1 LNDKTF
7 SPLQTMNETVTLF
20 LQLVA
25 IAAVIVGTFF
35 SVVGVL
41 GLIRLPDVYTR
52 LQATGKV
59 GVLGV
64 VFLLIAVATRMRDSV
79 GPALVLIL
87 LLLIV
92 GPSISHAISSAG
104 YRFGIPMKGAVRD
117 DLARDAGRAD
127 ERKERG
133 DS

>member
-1 LNDKTF
+1 MND
-7 SPLQTMNETVTLF
+7 TVTII
-20 LQLVA
+20 LQVVA

-35 SVVGVL
+35 SIVGVL

-64 VFLLIAVATRMRDSV
+64 FFLLIAVAAEMPDSV
-79 GPALVLIL
+79 GPTLVLML

-104 YRFGIPMKGAVRD
+104 YRFGVPMKGAIRD
-117 DLARDAGRAD
+117 DLARDAEHAQRPQD
-127 ERKERG
+127 E
-133 DS
+133 

>member
-1 LNDKTF
+1 
-7 SPLQTMNETVTLF
+7 MNETVALL
-20 LQLVA
+20 LQVAA

-35 SVVGVL
+35 SIVGVL

-64 VFLLIAVATRMRDSV
+64 FFLLIAVATQMHDTI
-79 GPALVLIL
+79 GPVLVLML

-104 YRFGIPMKGAVRD
+104 YRFGIPMKDAIRD
-117 DLARDAGRAD
+117 DLARDAERSQRPRD
-127 ERKERG
+127 E
-133 DS
+133 

>member
-1 LNDKTF
+1 
-7 SPLQTMNETVTLF
+7 MNETVTFL
-20 LQLVA
+20 LQLIAV
-25 IAAVIVGTFF
+25 AAVVAGTFF
-35 SVVGVL
+35 AIVGVV

-64 VFLLIAVATRMRDSV
+64 FFLLIAVATQMRDSV
-79 GPALVLIL
+79 GPALVLML

-104 YRFGIPMKGAVRD
+104 YRFGIPMKGAIRD
-117 DLARDAGRAD
+117 DLARDAQRAQQQAAQD
-127 ERKERG
+127 
-133 DS
+133 DPHQ